1 MWVLVMFDLPVQTK
15 AQRKAATGF
24 RKDLLE
30 DGFDMM
36 QFSVYARPCP
46 TEENAAVHVKRVKG
60 FMPPDGQVR
69 ILRFTDK
76 QFARME
82 CYQSA
87 VSTPTERMPGQIQ
100 LF

>member
-24 RKDLLE
+24 RKDLLG
-30 DGFDMM
+30 DGFDRL

-46 TEENAAVHVKRVKG
+46 TEENALVHAKRVKG
-60 FMPPDGQVR
+60 FLPPDGQVR
-69 ILRFTDK
+69 ILKFTDK

-87 VSTPTERMPGQIQ
+87 MSSPAESVPGQIQ